1 MKLLHQL
8 RARAVIFFKKVGERT
23 LIYMAV
29 SISVLNDTNNKYTV
43 SVSSWDRTVAN
54 LVLGYYGTRRFIS
67 VFTIAHPSSVR
78 QMNLVH
84 TTIPSLF
91 ETSFNINIPSAPI
104 SSKLSLSYM
113 FSDKFV

>member
-1 MKLLHQL
+1 
-8 RARAVIFFKKVGERT
+8 
-23 LIYMAV
+23 
-29 SISVLNDTNNKYTV
+29 
-43 SVSSWDRTVAN
+43 
-54 LVLGYYGTRRFIS
+54 
-67 VFTIAHPSSVR
+67 
-78 QMNLVH
+78 MNLVH